1 MTPHAD
7 LTEIL
12 QMAADNELT
21 PEQTADLII
30 AEGWLT
36 IHLPIAGQI
45 VTWAASQAEE
55 VLSTGTHA
63 ETTQPTSGDGRELYA
78 IERKQ
83 LLQQQPHEWMNQLAT
98 ELGATNWNI

>member
-30 AEGWLT
+30 AEGWVT

-45 VTWAASQAEE
+45 VTWAAGQAEE
-55 VLSTGTHA
+55 VLSAGTYA
-63 ETTQPTSGDGRELYA
+63 AATQPEPGDSPALHA
-78 IERKQ
+78 IARKE
-83 LLQQQPHEWMNQLAT
+83 LLQDMPHVWMEQLAT
-98 ELGATNWNI
+98 ELGATNWDI

>member
-1 MTPHAD
+1 MTPQAD

-12 QMAADNELT
+12 QMAADNNLT
-21 PEQTADLII
+21 PAQTADLII
-30 AEGWLT
+30 TEGWIT

-45 VTWAASQAEE
+45 VTWAAGQAEE
-55 VLSTGTHA
+55 VINTGTYA
-63 ETTQPTSGDGRELYA
+63 ETTQPAPGDGRALYD

>member
-12 QMAADNELT
+12 QMAADNQLT

-30 AEGWLT
+30 AEGWVT

-45 VTWAASQAEE
+45 VTWAAGQAEE
-55 VLSTGTHA
+55 VIDTGAHA
-63 ETTQPTSGDGRELYA
+63 EATQPKPGDSPALYA

-83 LLQQQPHEWMNQLAT
+83 LLQQQPHVWMNQLAM
-98 ELGATNWNI
+98 ELGANNWNI

>member
-30 AEGWLT
+30 AEGWVT

-55 VLSTGTHA
+55 VIATGTHA
-63 ETTQPTSGDGRELYA
+63 EAAQPTVGDSPELYA
-78 IERKQ
+78 ISRKE
-83 LLQQQPHEWMNQLAT
+83 LLQKEPHVWMNQLAT
-98 ELGATNWNI
+98 ELGATNWSM

>member
-7 LTEIL
+7 LLEIL

-30 AEGWLT
+30 AEGWVT

-55 VLSTGTHA
+55 VIATGEHA
-63 ETTQPTSGDGRELYA
+63 ETTQPEAGDSPALYA
-78 IERKQ
+78 IERKK
-83 LLQQQPHEWMNQLAT
+83 LLQQQPHEWMNQLAM